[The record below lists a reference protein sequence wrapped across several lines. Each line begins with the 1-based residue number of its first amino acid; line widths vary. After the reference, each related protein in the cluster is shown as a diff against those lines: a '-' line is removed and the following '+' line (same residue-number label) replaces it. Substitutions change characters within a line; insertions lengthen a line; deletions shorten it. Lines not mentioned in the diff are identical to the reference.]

1 MSPAR
6 SSLMSP
12 ARFSGDVSGE
22 IDFATIAHFCC
33 CEISGKVSGS
43 EVSLFFF
50 YFVDEPF
57 FCYLEQKRVIICYME
72 QKRDLDRKKETR
84 VSTGTKR
91 MGTSDSPGDA
101 QHCPTSKSSKS
112 YTRE

>member
-1 MSPAR
+1 MVLLQYYKDFATMSLAM

-22 IDFATIAHFCC
+22 VDFATIAHFCC

-57 FCYLEQKRVIICYME
+57 FAIWSK
-72 QKRDLDRKKETR
+72 
-84 VSTGTKR
+84 TGLLF
-91 MGTSDSPGDA
+91 A
-101 QHCPTSKSSKS
+101 V
-112 YTRE
+112 